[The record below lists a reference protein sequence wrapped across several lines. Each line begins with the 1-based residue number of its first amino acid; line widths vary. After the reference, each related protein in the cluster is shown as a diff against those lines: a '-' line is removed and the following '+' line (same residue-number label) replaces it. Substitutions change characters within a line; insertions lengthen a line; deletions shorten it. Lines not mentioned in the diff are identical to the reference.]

1 MQIMEK
7 KKNSHGGARAGAGRP
22 TISPGQKRV
31 TVTFSM
37 PPELKARLQAEA
49 ARRGMSG
56 SELMAE
62 ILGRALK

>member
-1 MQIMEK
+1 MEDTK
-7 KKNSHGGARAGAGRP
+7 KRHGGAREGAGRP
-22 TISPGQKRV
+22 AIDREQRKV

-37 PPELKARLQAEA
+37 PPELKAKLQAEA
-49 ARRGMSG
+49 ARRQMSG